1 MLPDRRYKKP
11 PLIEVLADFYFEA
24 DEQKEWDPKQLS
36 EFADSIRN
44 LGYPAESNKQNRG
57 PSRPRG
63 APLRSIRNVNWPWR
77 HRFASEDGNRTAQ
90 VGENLLVINQF
101 PPYYGWR
108 NFRHQALECYG
119 LYQKIWPTTRVAHV
133 GLHYVD
139 VVKVP
144 GDSFYIDDYFNM
156 YPVIPDAEG
165 AWSLR
170 NLAMSCETE
179 GGDKGDV
186 CSIAFHQRPSA
197 DPDVNTFRFR
207 WDYVSVQGVSAELGA
222 VESWLDRAHEFL
234 RIAFRSTFTEKCE
247 QLFEPED

>member
-1 MLPDRRYKKP
+1 MLPDRRYRKP
-11 PLIEVLADFYFEA
+11 PLIEVLADFYFEPGG
-24 DEQKEWDPKQLS
+24 DQDWDPKRLAQFT
-36 EFADSIRN
+36 EDIKKR
-44 LGYPAESNKQNRG
+44 GYPAEENVREHGLSA
-57 PSRPRG
+57 PRG
-63 APLRSIRNVNWPWR
+63 VPLRTRRNVNWPWR

-108 NFRHQALECYG
+108 QFKQQTLECYH
-119 LYQKIWPTTRVAHV
+119 LYQQLWPSNKIAHV

-144 GDSFYIDDYFNM
+144 GDSFFIDDYFNM
-156 YPVIPDAEG
+156 YPVIPDVEG

-170 NLAMSCETE
+170 NLAMSCETR
-179 GGDKGDV
+179 GGSEGDV

-207 WDYVSVQGVSAELGA
+207 WDYVSVEGMTAESTT
-222 VESWLDRAHEFL
+222 VESWLDLAHQFL
-234 RIAFRSTFTEKCE
+234 RVAFRSTFTDKCE
-247 QLFEPED
+247 QLFDPEN

>member
-1 MLPDRRYKKP
+1 MLPDRRYRKP
-11 PLIEVLADFYFEA
+11 PLIEVLADFYFEP
-24 DEQKEWDPKQLS
+24 DGEQEWDPKRLAQFT
-36 EFADSIRN
+36 EDIKVR
-44 LGYPAESNKQNRG
+44 GYPAEENVRG
-57 PSRPRG
+57 RGASVPRG
-63 APLRSIRNVNWPWR
+63 APLRTRRNVNWPWR

-108 NFRHQALECYG
+108 EFKQQTLECYH
-119 LYQKIWPTTRVAHV
+119 LYQQLWPSNQIAHV

-144 GDSFYIDDYFNM
+144 GDSFFIDDYFNM

-165 AWSLR
+165 GWSLR
-170 NLAMSCETE
+170 NLAMSCETQ
-179 GGDKGDV
+179 GGAEGDV

-207 WDYVSVQGVSAELGA
+207 WDYVSIEGMTAEIA
-222 VESWLDRAHEFL
+222 EVESWLDRAHDFL
-234 RIAFRSTFTEKCE
+234 RIAFRSTFTDKCE

>member
-1 MLPDRRYKKP
+1 MFPDRRYKKP

-24 DEQKEWDPKQLS
+24 DEGREWDPKRLPYFTNAIKS
-36 EFADSIRN
+36 
-44 LGYPAESNKQNRG
+44 LGYPDESNMQRPG

-63 APLRSIRNVNWPWR
+63 ARPRPRRNVNWLWR

-108 NFRHQALECYG
+108 NFMQQTLECYG
-119 LYQKIWPTTRVAHV
+119 IYQNFWPTARIAHV

-144 GDSFYIDDYFNM
+144 GDSFYIDDYFNL
-156 YPVIPDAEG
+156 YPVIPETAG
-165 AWSLR
+165 AWSIR

-179 GGDKGDV
+179 GAVKGDLF
-186 CSIAFHQRPSA
+186 SFAFHQRPSA
-197 DPDVNTFRFR
+197 DPELNTFRFR
-207 WDYVSVQGVSAELGA
+207 WDYDCVDGMAGEIGA
-222 VESWLDRAHEFL
+222 IESWLDRAHDFL